1 MPKDL
6 PIACSLDAAAL
17 EQRLAAI
24 AEVGAASLVEHN
36 EDGGRHVLRFRRDP
50 RSRKRLE
57 GIVAAEAACCA
68 FLDLRLDDDGD
79 HLILSVA
86 APQAGQPTADG
97 FARAF
102 AARR

>member
-1 MPKDL
+1 MPRDL
-6 PIACSLDAAAL
+6 PIACSLDASAL

-24 AEVGAASLVEHN
+24 AEVGAESLVEHV
-36 EDGGRHVLRFRRDP
+36 EESGRHVLRFQRDA
-50 RSRKRLE
+50 RSRERLE

-68 FLDLRLDDDGD
+68 FLDLSLDDDGD

-86 APQAGQPTADG
+86 APEAGQPTADG

-102 AARR
+102 AARQ